1 MQIIIIGAGEV
12 GYSIAEI
19 LSRENKDVVVIDA
32 DAARLKRVSDG
43 LDIKTVCGSG
53 SNPKVLSMAGLNQ
66 ADMLIA
72 VTDSDEV
79 NMIACLIAG
88 SQANIPVKIAR
99 IRNPEYA
106 ENTTILDKKHLNID
120 LAISPERAAADVIL
134 NILAVPHA
142 SSVAEFFEGKV
153 KLFSLK
159 VNSGCP
165 VIGKLLKDLPFLHPG
180 SNVLIPAICRE
191 GKIIIPRGN
200 DLILEGDEVYTIT
213 ASENV
218 SRVISF
224 FGFDA
229 DKGRRV
235 MIAGGGR
242 IGHYLAKKLEK
253 QGISVKIVERCEAK
267 CEEIAEDLKKTV
279 VLNGDVS
286 EQDLLTE
293 ENISNMDYFIAVTN
307 DDEVNILSSILAKQM
322 GAKTVI
328 TLVNKAT
335 YIPLTSQVGIDV
347 ALSPRLSTVSGILQ
361 YARRGK
367 ILSLTSI
374 HEEDAEAIEV
384 IALETSDIVNKPLKD
399 IKEPKGAIIGAIER
413 EGRVIIPKGEDVVLP
428 GDRVLI
434 FTLRASIKDVE
445 KSLMVKMEFF

>member
-12 GYSIAEI
+12 GYNIAEI
-19 LSRENKDVVVIDA
+19 LSKENKDVVVIDS

-53 SNPKVLSMAGLNQ
+53 SNPKILSLAGLNQ

-106 ENTTILDKKHLNID
+106 ENTTILDKKHLDID

-134 NILAVPHA
+134 QVLDVPHA
-142 SSVAEFFEGKV
+142 SSVAAFFEGKV

-159 VNSGCP
+159 INSACP
-165 VIGKLLKDLPFLHPG
+165 VIGKSLKDLPLLHPG
-180 SNVLIPAICRE
+180 KNVLIPAIYRE

-200 DLILEGDEVYTIT
+200 DRILEDDEVYTIT
-213 ASENV
+213 ESENV
-218 SRVISF
+218 SRVINI

-229 DKGRRV
+229 DRGRRV

-242 IGHYLAKKLEK
+242 IGHYLAKNLEE
-253 QGISVKIVERCEAK
+253 QGLNVKIVERCGAR

-293 ENISNMDYFIAVTN
+293 ENISNMDYFVAVTN

-413 EGRVIIPKGEDVVLP
+413 EGHVIIPKGEDMVLP

-445 KSLMVKMEFF
+445 KALMVKMEFF